1 MPATDPTA
9 EQTERRPMS
18 YAGAADPRPCEGRHA
33 PLRPPLRGK
42 NLHQRAA
49 DQFWRTAAEKAESRA
64 KAEAAGMAA
73 STLLREALGL
83 TEARRG
89 GRRVSDQLLRWIDL

>member
-1 MPATDPTA
+1 MP
-9 EQTERRPMS
+9 
-18 YAGAADPRPCEGRHA
+18 
-33 PLRPPLRGK
+33 
-42 NLHQRAA
+42 
-49 DQFWRTAAEKAESRA
+49 
-64 KAEAAGMAA
+64 A